1 MALINQLRC
10 NYVAALGYSL
20 IYLAIAAWP
29 DRVWGV
35 DIAVKTID
43 GKQVLYISGG
53 IKQNDGDKV
62 RRALRQ
68 HRFSEVWLKSGG
80 GDLKEGVLMGTY
92 LREHGAFVRVRRGDY
107 CVSACTVAFVG
118 GLVRTIDA
126 GASYEVHAYS
136 RLMDGL
142 PGWDGPNK
150 QAIEQL
156 LLAEP
161 AAYLTEHAKKEM
173 LQAGAYWAGAL
184 YAYFRLM
191 IQPGSRPQLHN
202 VFDASEHRVV
212 SRALLPFGERA
223 LQYYLTNIL
232 ANDVQRIEKEGLG
245 AAHEIAMRI
254 ERDAMQAMLVGLNAL
269 DENNYLQRRSDKAI
283 RMLRTMFESR
293 ILATSEL
300 SLETLSEYGYTN
312 VPLRK

>member
-10 NYVAALGYSL
+10 SKVTFVSRCFLCVAL
-20 IYLAIAAWP
+20 IAFQGRTDGL
-29 DRVWGV
+29 
-35 DIAVKTID
+35 DISMRTID
-43 GKQVLYISGG
+43 GKRILYLNGG
-53 IKQNDGDKV
+53 IDERDGDKV

-68 HRFSEVWLKSGG
+68 HRFDEVWLKSPGG
-80 GDLKEGVLMGTY
+80 NLQEGIFIGTY
-92 LREHGAFVRVRRGDY
+92 LRESGAFLRVRRGDY
-107 CVSACTVAFVG
+107 CISACTVAFVG

-136 RLMDGL
+136 GL
-142 PGWDGPNK
+142 LSGFRGRQGESK
-150 QAIEQL
+150 QAVERRI
-156 LLAEP
+156 LAEP
-161 AAYLTEHAKKEM
+161 AAYLTEHAKTEM
-173 LQAGAYWAGAL
+173 LQRGAWWAGAL
-184 YAYFRLM
+184 YVYFRLM
-191 IQPGSRPQLHN
+191 IQPGARAQLYS
-202 VFDASEHRVV
+202 VLDSSEHRVV

-223 LQYYLTNIL
+223 LQYYLTNML

-245 AAHEIAMRI
+245 TAHEIAMRI

-283 RMLRTMFESR
+283 RMLSTMFESR